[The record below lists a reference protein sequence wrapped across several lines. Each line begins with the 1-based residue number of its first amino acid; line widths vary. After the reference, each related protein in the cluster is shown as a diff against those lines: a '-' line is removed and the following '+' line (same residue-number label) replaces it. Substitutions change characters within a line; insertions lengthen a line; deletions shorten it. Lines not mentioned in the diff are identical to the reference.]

1 MCAPML
7 KPKCRINILKVRGA
21 LITTL
26 EAKVLQFILMK
37 NRQIHTMDFSECI
50 DDNNSNFCIFLAKLD
65 NFSNVRSLS
74 LDGML
79 HNMNSCIEPLGDAL
93 STNEKL
99 HILNLRNTRIRV
111 NNYSAFWTSL

>member
-1 MCAPML
+1 MCNPML
-7 KPKCRINILKVRGA
+7 QTKCRINVLKIRGA
-21 LITTL
+21 LITSL

-50 DDNNSNFCIFLAKLD
+50 DDNNNNFSIFLAKLD
-65 NFSNVRSLS
+65 SFSNVRTLS

-79 HNMNSCIEPLGDAL
+79 HNMNNCIEPLGEAL

-99 HILNLRNTRIRV
+99 
-111 NNYSAFWTSL
+111 